1 MVIFG
6 LNNGE
11 DESIQKAF
19 RIAPLSSFVVI
30 VFCLEII
37 SITANKVDHR
47 RYMIACA
54 HNHDFASSTATSE
67 HTVSGAPLNLHSS
80 EKAEHNLLRTREV

>member
-1 MVIFG
+1 MGKMKV
-6 LNNGE
+6 
-11 DESIQKAF
+11 F
-19 RIAPLSSFVVI
+19 RKHLGCSPLSSFVVI

-54 HNHDFASSTATSE
+54 HNHDFCELDNTATSE
-67 HTVSGAPLNLHSS
+67 QTVLGAPLNLHSI